1 MKKKGSLGTFVKLFI
16 LSKMERENHTARDN
30 VDLINSV
37 SRDREKEVGTVVL
50 MERKAITV
58 QSAVSSFP
66 YGASAKLVTEEP
78 HHKSNLT
85 SFH

>member
-1 MKKKGSLGTFVKLFI
+1 
-16 LSKMERENHTARDN
+16 MEKENHSARES

-37 SRDREKEVGTVVL
+37 SRDRESERVGTVVL

-58 QSAVSSFP
+58 HSAVRSFP
-66 YGASAKLVTEEP
+66 YGASAKLVTEGP

-85 SFH
+85 SFP